1 MSQGVPWENI
11 QGYMYVYIY
20 IYIYIYI
27 YLMHIVIRNI
37 RDLYQSETVNSQRLI
52 SKLPLAHS

>member
-20 IYIYIYI
+20 IYISYAYCDQK
-27 YLMHIVIRNI
+27 Y
-37 RDLYQSETVNSQRLI
+37 QRLI
-52 SKLPLAHS
+52 SK

>member
-20 IYIYIYI
+20 IYIYISYA
-27 YLMHIVIRNI
+27 YC
-37 RDLYQSETVNSQRLI
+37 DQKYQRLI
-52 SKLPLAHS
+52 SK

>member
-27 YLMHIVIRNI
+27 SYAYC
-37 RDLYQSETVNSQRLI
+37 DQKYQRLI
-52 SKLPLAHS
+52 SK